1 MKILQRMP
9 KTIWVLGFVSLF
21 MDISSGMVQS
31 LLPLF
36 LVVTLGAN
44 ILTVGLI
51 EGVAAITVSIVK
63 IFSGS
68 LSDYLG
74 KRKELALVG
83 YGLSAV
89 SKALFAIAINPVWV
103 LIAYFG
109 DRVGKGIR
117 VAPRDALIAD
127 ATDLNKRGAAYG
139 LRQSLDTI
147 GAFLGPIFAFSLMGV
162 SNDNFRLVF
171 ALTLIPGILSVS
183 CLAMGVKEAKQADNN
198 PTKIPRTNPFDL
210 NKLTNLSRKY
220 WVLVIVALLFNL
232 GNSSN
237 AFLLLRAE
245 EIGISPAIV
254 PLTLVVT
261 NITYFFSAYPA
272 GILSDRFERRRILIC
287 GFLLYSLVYLGFAL
301 VQTPLQ
307 IWILFALYGVHL
319 GTNKGI
325 LAALIADLVP
335 VSLRGTAFGFLNLAV
350 GLSVFLAS
358 LLTGFLWQIYNAQT
372 AFLVGSLFAAVAI
385 LFLLGFSDKK

>member
-1 MKILQRMP
+1 MKSFLRMP

-36 LVVTLGAN
+36 LVVSLGAN

-74 KRKELALVG
+74 RRKELALVG
-83 YGLSAV
+83 YGLSAI
-89 SKALFAIAINPVWV
+89 SKPLFAIAINPIWV

-127 ATDLNKRGAAYG
+127 VTDLKDRGAAYG

-147 GAFLGPIFAFSLMGV
+147 GAFLGPILAFSLMSF
-162 SNDNFRLVF
+162 SNDNFRFVF
-171 ALTLIPGILSVS
+171 ATTLIPGLLSVGL
-183 CLAMGVKEAKQADNN
+183 LAIGVKELKQKSNELIEVAKNN
-198 PTKIPRTNPFDL
+198 PFNFKI
-210 NKLTNLSRKY
+210 LTSLSQEY
-220 WVLVIVALLFNL
+220 WLLVIVAFIFSL

-245 EIGISPAIV
+245 EIGISPSIV

-261 NITYFFSAYPA
+261 NIAYFFSAYPA
-272 GILSDRFERRRILIC
+272 GILSDLFDRNRILLF
-287 GFLLYSLVYLGFAL
+287 GLFLYSLVYFGFAF
-301 VQTPLQ
+301 VKTPSQ
-307 IWILFALYGVHL
+307 IWILFALYGLHL

-325 LAALIADLVP
+325 LAALIADRVP
-335 VSLRGTAFGFLNLAV
+335 ASLRGTAFGFLNLTV
-350 GLSVFLAS
+350 GWSVFIAS
-358 LLTGFLWQIYNAQT
+358 LLTGFLWEIYNSQI
-372 AFLVGSLFAAVAI
+372 AFFVGSLFATLATLI
-385 LFLLGFSDKK
+385 LLFFSKKK

>member
-1 MKILQRMP
+1 MP

>member
-1 MKILQRMP
+1 MP

-36 LVVTLGAN
+36 LVFTLGAN

-68 LSDYLG
+68 LSDFFG

-89 SKALFAIAINPVWV
+89 SKPLFAIAANPVWV

-109 DRVGKGIR
+109 DRVGKGVR

-127 ATDLNKRGAAYG
+127 ATDLKDRGAAYG
-139 LRQSLDTI
+139 FRQSLDTI
-147 GAFLGPIFAFSLMGV
+147 GAFLGPIFAFSLMSV
-162 SNDNFRLVF
+162 SNENFRFVF
-171 ALTLIPGILSVS
+171 AATLIPGILSVS
-183 CLAMGVKEAKQADNN
+183 LLAMGVKESNHSDNN
-198 PTKIPRTNPFDL
+198 QTKITRTNPL
-210 NKLTNLSRKY
+210 NFKNLANLNREY
-220 WVLVIVALLFNL
+220 WLLVIVALLFNL
-232 GNSSN
+232 GNSTN

-245 EIGISPAIV
+245 EIGISLAIV

-272 GILSDRFERRRILIC
+272 GILSDRFDRTKILLC
-287 GFLLYSLVYLGFAL
+287 GFLLYSLVYFGFAF
-301 VQTPLQ
+301 VQTPSL

-319 GTNKGI
+319 GMNKGI
-325 LAALIADLVP
+325 LAALIADRVP
-335 VSLRGTAFGFLNLAV
+335 ASLRGTAFGFLNLAV

-358 LLTGFLWQIYNAQT
+358 FLTGFLWQIYDDRA
-372 AFLVGSLFAAVAI
+372 AFLSGSLFALVAI
-385 LFLLGFSDKK
+385 LVLLCFSDKKIARS